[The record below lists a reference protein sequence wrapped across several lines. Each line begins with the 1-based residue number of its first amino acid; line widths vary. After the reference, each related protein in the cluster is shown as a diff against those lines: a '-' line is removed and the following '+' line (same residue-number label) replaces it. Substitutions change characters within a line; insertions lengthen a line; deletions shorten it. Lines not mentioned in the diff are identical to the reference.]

1 MNLGN
6 LHKMKLAKNNFW
18 LLFFLI
24 FFISN
29 VYEVNAFD
37 GGMKTIKEEYW
48 SIQLENDF
56 FPQSGDRYY
65 THGTEL
71 SRTLMGHR
79 EQWLEDLASFLWAFD
94 TDGEFNGVNYRLGQ
108 KIFTPDNTDATA
120 LVVDDRPYAG
130 YLYLSA
136 AMLSSV
142 SMKNN
147 IATGNLV
154 ELTLGIVGPSAQ
166 AEETQTGFHNLVGI
180 ASPKGWDNQL
190 DDELAIG
197 ISYSRFWREV
207 QPLDFA
213 SLSYGMTPHINLVL
227 GNVYTYAATGIMFRF
242 GSRLDSDLAPP
253 NIRPGFPGLSLF
265 RPKSQNSWYFFAGI
279 EGRAVARNIFL
290 DGNSFSDSHSVDKN
304 PFVGDLQ
311 YGFVYQLGTFR
322 FSISNMIRTKEFK
335 TQKDDTNFGAINISY
350 AL

>member
-1 MNLGN
+1 MN
-6 LHKMKLAKNNFW
+6 LHKLHTTQLERNILW
-18 LLFFLI
+18 LTAYLILFV
-24 FFISN
+24 SSAH
-29 VYEVNAFD
+29 EVNAFD

-71 SRTLMGHR
+71 SRTLTGHR
-79 EQWLEDLASFLWAFD
+79 DQWLEDLASFLWAFD
-94 TDGEFNGVNYRLGQ
+94 TDGEVNGVNYRLGQ
-108 KIFTPDNTDATA
+108 KIFTPDNTDASA

-142 SMKNN
+142 SKIDN
-147 IATGNLV
+147 IDTGNLI

-166 AEETQTGFHNLVGI
+166 AKETQTGFHNLVGI
-180 ASPKGWDNQL
+180 DSPKGWDNQL
-190 DDELAIG
+190 DDELVIG
-197 ISYSRFWREV
+197 VSYTRFWREV
-207 QPLDFA
+207 NPVGSFD
-213 SLSYGMTPHINLVL
+213 YGMTPHINLVL
-227 GNVYTYAATGIMFRF
+227 GNVYTYAATGVMFRF
-242 GSRLDSDLAPP
+242 GTHLDGDLAPP

-265 RPKSQNSWYFFAGI
+265 RSRNQNRWYFFAGI

-290 DGNSFSDSHSVDKN
+290 DGNSFTDSHSVDKELL
-304 PFVGDLQ
+304 VGDLQ
-311 YGFVYQLGTFR
+311 YGIVYQAGSLR
-322 FSISNMIRTKEFK
+322 FSISNMIRTKEYK
-335 TQKDDTNFGAINISY
+335 TQKDETNFGAINISY

>member
-1 MNLGN
+1 MNVQ
-6 LHKMKLAKNNFW
+6 KLPGSRLEKKYLW
-18 LLFFLI
+18 LILCLALFV
-24 FFISN
+24 STVRVAN
-29 VYEVNAFD
+29 SFD

-56 FPQSGDRYY
+56 FSQSGDRYY

-79 EQWLEDLASFLWAFD
+79 EQWLEDLASFLWVFD

-108 KIFTPDNTDATA
+108 KIFTPDNTEATS

-142 SMKNN
+142 SRDNN
-147 IATGNLV
+147 IDIGNLI
-154 ELTLGIVGPSAQ
+154 EFTLGIVGPSAQ

-190 DDELAIG
+190 NDELAIG
-197 ISYSRFWREV
+197 ISYSRFWRKV
-207 QPLDFA
+207 NPVGSFD
-213 SLSYGMTPHINLVL
+213 YGMTPHINLAL
-227 GNVYTYAATGIMFRF
+227 GNVYTYAAAGVMFRF
-242 GSRLDSDLAPP
+242 GTHLDGDLAPP

-265 RPKSQNSWYFFAGI
+265 RSRNQNRWYFFAGI

-290 DGNSFSDSHSVDKN
+290 DGNSFTDSHSVDKELL
-304 PFVGDLQ
+304 VGDLQ
-311 YGFVYQLGTFR
+311 YGIVYQAGSLR
-322 FSISNMIRTKEFK
+322 FSISNMIRTKEYK
-335 TQKDDTNFGAINISY
+335 TQKDETNFGAINISY

>member
-1 MNLGN
+1 MNSGSLY
-6 LHKMKLAKNNFW
+6 KMKLAKNNLW
-18 LLFFLI
+18 LLFFFI

-29 VYEVNAFD
+29 THDANAFD
-37 GGMKTIKEEYW
+37 GGMENIKEEYW

-56 FPQSGDRYY
+56 FSQSGDRYY

-79 EQWLEDLASFLWAFD
+79 EQWLEDLASFLWVFD

-108 KIFTPDNTDATA
+108 KIFTPDNTEATE

-142 SMKNN
+142 SRKNN
-147 IATGNLV
+147 VATGNLI

-166 AEETQTGFHNLVGI
+166 AEEMQTGFHNLIGI

-197 ISYSRFWREV
+197 VSYSRFWREV
-207 QPLDFA
+207 NPIGSFD
-213 SLSYGMTPHINLVL
+213 YGMTPHINLVL
-227 GNVYTYAATGIMFRF
+227 GNVYTYAAAGVMFRF
-242 GSRLDSDLAPP
+242 GTHLDSDLAPP

-290 DGNSFSDSHSVDKN
+290 DGNSFNDSHSVDKN
-304 PFVGDLQ
+304 PFVGDFQ
-311 YGFVYQLGTFR
+311 YGFVYLAGSLR

-335 TQKDDTNFGAINISY
+335 TQKDETNFGAINISY

>member
-1 MNLGN
+1 MSLA
-6 LHKMKLAKNNFW
+6 KLAEMHLVKKNFW
-18 LLFFLI
+18 LI
-24 FFISN
+24 FFIIFFIGN
-29 VYEVNAFD
+29 IHEGIAFD
-37 GGMKTIKEEYW
+37 GGMETIKEEYW

-94 TDGEFNGVNYRLGQ
+94 ADGKFNGVNYRLGQ
-108 KIFTPDNTDATA
+108 KIFTPDNTEATA
-120 LVVDDRPYAG
+120 LVTDDRPYAG

-142 SMKNN
+142 SKINN
-147 IATGNLV
+147 VATGNLV

-180 ASPKGWDNQL
+180 ASPNGWDNQL
-190 DDELAIG
+190 NDELAIG
-197 ISYSRFWREV
+197 VSYTRFWREINPV
-207 QPLDFA
+207 GSF
-213 SLSYGMTPHINLVL
+213 SYGMTPHINVVL
-227 GNVYTYAATGIMFRF
+227 GNVYTYAATGVMFRF
-242 GSRLDSDLAPP
+242 GTRLDSDLAPP

-279 EGRAVARNIFL
+279 EGRAVLRNIFL

-311 YGFVYQLGTFR
+311 FGFVYQIGNLR
-322 FSISNMIRTKEFK
+322 FSISNMFRTKEFK
-335 TQKDDTNFGAINISY
+335 TQKDETNFGAVNISY

>member
-1 MNLGN
+1 MSLGN
-6 LHKMKLAKNNFW
+6 LHETSLARNNLW
-18 LLFFLI
+18 ILFFLI
-24 FFISN
+24 LFLSSIH
-29 VYEVNAFD
+29 EAKAFD
-37 GGMKTIKEEYW
+37 GGMENIKEEYW

-79 EQWLEDLASFLWAFD
+79 EQWLEDLASFLWVFD

-108 KIFTPDNTDATA
+108 KIFTPDNTDASS
-120 LVVDDRPYAG
+120 LVLDDRPYAG

-142 SMKNN
+142 SKKNN
-147 IATGNLV
+147 TAVGNLI

-180 ASPKGWDNQL
+180 DSPKGWDNQL

-197 ISYSRFWREV
+197 VSYSRFWREIN
-207 QPLDFA
+207 LISSF
-213 SLSYGMTPHINLVL
+213 SYGMTPHINVVL

-290 DGNSFSDSHSVDKN
+290 DGNSFNDSHSVDKN

-311 YGFVYQLGTFR
+311 YGFVYQAGSLR

-335 TQKDDTNFGAINISY
+335 TQEDETNFGAINISY